1 MTDVILDVVQQV
13 LNGILFGSSYALIG
27 IGFTMIFGVMDKLNL
42 SFGVTALAGAY
53 VGLWVFHA
61 TRAPFPVIFLAAV
74 AAAGLV
80 GLVIELA
87 CFRWMPRD
95 YPLAALMATVGML
108 FFIDEVIS
116 HATHGRPMAFP
127 APMGRLMLDVGPWLL
142 RGDLGFMFLVSV
154 AVMGALWALV
164 YKTRLGL
171 ATRAVSQQPVAAQ
184 LCGIGLAR
192 VNAAVFV
199 ITGMVGGVAGALIGS
214 AVGNLSPLLSIP
226 LTVKGLVTAVL
237 GGLGS
242 IPGAIVAGLL
252 LGAVE
257 YEALYF
263 FGIGYRDMV
272 TYLLLFAF
280 LVFRPSGLFGP
291 RVPR

>member
-1 MTDVILDVVQQV
+1 MSDLVLDLVQQL
-13 LNGILFGSSYALIG
+13 LNGFLFGSSYALIG

-42 SFGVTALAGAY
+42 AFAVTGLAGAY
-53 VGLWVFHA
+53 TGLLLF
-61 TRAPFPVIFLAAV
+61 RLSGAPFLAVFLTAVV
-74 AAAGLV
+74 AAGVV
-80 GLVIELA
+80 GLVIEWA

-95 YPLAALMATVGML
+95 YPLAPLMATMGML
-108 FFIDEVIS
+108 FFIDEVVA
-116 HATHGRPMAFP
+116 HATHGRPVAFP
-127 APMGRLMLDVGPWLL
+127 APMGRLMMDVGPWLL
-142 RGDLGFMFLVSV
+142 RGDLAFMFLVSL
-154 AVMGALWALV
+154 AVMGALWLLV
-164 YKTRLGL
+164 YRTRLGL

-184 LCGIGLAR
+184 LCGIGLHR

-199 ITGMVGGVAGALIGS
+199 ITGMIGGVAGALIGS
-214 AVGNLSPLLSIP
+214 AVGNLSPLLSLP
-226 LTVKGLVTAVL
+226 LTIKGLVTAVL

-252 LGAVE
+252 LGIVE

-280 LVFRPSGLFGP
+280 LVFRPAGLFGP
-291 RVPR
+291 GARG

>member
-1 MTDVILDVVQQV
+1 VSDLVLDVVQQV
-13 LNGILFGSSYALIG
+13 LNGFLFGSSYALIG

-42 SFGVTALAGAY
+42 AFGVTALAGAY
-53 VGLWVFHA
+53 VGLLVFHL
-61 TRAPFPVIFLAAV
+61 TRGPFLLVFLTAV
-74 AAAGLV
+74 VSAGLI
-80 GLVIELA
+80 GLVVELT

-95 YPLAALMATVGML
+95 YPLAPLMATMGML
-108 FFIDEVIS
+108 FFIDEAIA

-127 APMGRLMLDVGPWLL
+127 APMGEVMMDLGPWLL
-142 RGDLGFMFLVSV
+142 RGDLGSVFLVSLL
-154 AVMGALWALV
+154 VMAGLWLLV
-164 YKTRLGL
+164 YRTRLGL

-184 LCGIGLAR
+184 LCGIALVR

-199 ITGMVGGVAGALIGS
+199 LTGMIGGIAGVLIGS
-214 AVGNLSPLLSIP
+214 AVGNLSPLLSLP

-242 IPGAIVAGLL
+242 IPGAIAAGLL
-252 LGAVE
+252 LGIVE

-280 LVFRPSGLFGP
+280 LVFRPMGLLGH
-291 RVPR
+291 RAST

>member
-1 MTDVILDVVQQV
+1 MSDLVLDVVQQA
-13 LNGILFGSSYALIG
+13 LNGFLFGSSYALIG
-27 IGFTMIFGVMDKLNL
+27 IGFTMIFGVMEKLNL
-42 SFGVTALAGAY
+42 AFGVTALGGAY
-53 VGLWVFHA
+53 AALLVFRLTHG
-61 TRAPFPVIFLAAV
+61 PFLLVFLASV
-74 AAAGLV
+74 VAAGLI
-80 GLVIELA
+80 GLVVEVT

-108 FFIDEVIS
+108 FFVEEIIV
-116 HATHGRPMAFP
+116 HATNGMPLAFP
-127 APMGRLMLDVGPWLL
+127 APLGQLMFDVGPWLF
-142 RGDLGFMFLVSV
+142 RGDLGFMFLVSLG
-154 AVMGALWALV
+154 VMGGLWLLV
-164 YKTRLGL
+164 YRTRLGL

-184 LCGIGLAR
+184 LCGIGLRR

-199 ITGMVGGVAGALIGS
+199 LTGMVGGVAGALIGS
-214 AVGNLSPLLSIP
+214 AVGNLSPLLALP

-252 LGAVE
+252 LGVVE
-257 YEALYF
+257 YQALYF

-280 LVFRPSGLFGP
+280 LVFRPGGLFGS
-291 RVPR
+291 RAR

>member
-1 MTDVILDVVQQV
+1 VSDVLLDVVQQL
-13 LNGILFGSSYALIG
+13 LNGFLFGSSYALIG

-42 SFGVTALAGAY
+42 AFGVTALAGAY
-53 VGLWVFHA
+53 TGLLVFRL
-61 TRAPFPVIFLAAV
+61 TGVPFVVVVLTAV
-74 AAAGLV
+74 VAAGLI

-95 YPLAALMATVGML
+95 YPLAPLMATMGML
-108 FFIDEVIS
+108 FFIDEVVA
-116 HATHGRPMAFP
+116 HLTHGRPVAFP
-127 APMGRLMLDVGPWLL
+127 APMGRLMMEAGPWLL
-142 RGDLGFMFLVSV
+142 RGDLGFMFLVSL
-154 AVMGALWALV
+154 AVTGALWLLV
-164 YKTRLGL
+164 YRTRLGL

-184 LCGIGLAR
+184 LCGIGITR

-214 AVGNLSPLLSIP
+214 AVGNLSPLLSLP
-226 LTVKGLVTAVL
+226 LTIKGLVTAVL

-252 LGAVE
+252 LGIVE

-280 LVFRPSGLFGP
+280 LVFRPAGLFGP
-291 RVPR
+291 RARV

>member
-1 MTDVILDVVQQV
+1 MTDLAVDVVQQA
-13 LNGILFGSSYALIG
+13 LNGFLFGSSYALVG

-42 SFGVTALAGAY
+42 AFGVTALGGAY
-53 VGLWVFHA
+53 AGLLALHLTKGPFVLVF
-61 TRAPFPVIFLAAV
+61 VAAV
-74 AAAGLV
+74 AAAGLI

-95 YPLAALMATVGML
+95 YPLAPLMATIGML

-116 HATHGRPMAFP
+116 HATHGRPVAFP
-127 APMGRLMLDVGPWLL
+127 APLGTLMMEVGPWLL
-142 RGDLGFMFLVSV
+142 RGDLAFMLVVSL
-154 AVMGALWALV
+154 AVMGALWGLV
-164 YKTRLGL
+164 YRTRLGL

-184 LCGIGLAR
+184 LCGIGLRR
-192 VNAAVFV
+192 VNASVFA
-199 ITGMVGGVAGALIGS
+199 ITGMIGGGAGVLIGS
-214 AVGNLSPLLSIP
+214 AVGNLSPLLSLP

-242 IPGAIVAGLL
+242 IPGAIAGGLL
-252 LGAVE
+252 LGIVE
-257 YEALYF
+257 YQALYF

-280 LVFRPSGLFGP
+280 LVFRPGGLFGRRAAP
-291 RVPR
+291 